1 MPYSYPEPNKVAGA
15 WRIAGLLVG
24 ISFGWGAG
32 DTSLLAYIQST
43 LADDGTLKSAMID
56 NDHKEPSAAAA
67 ERDSDVSTVSAVIGF
82 LYVSHVVLFSIVNPQ
97 LGSYVDRIYN
107 AGRPVQ
113 DALVNV
119 REPTQ
124 TRLIEQIAGV
134 HLTVLAA
141 IIGLATLLPRGALAW
156 NPKLTTLV
164 RRDPNLGE
172 PPSPVDAKSVD
183 DAPSVANGSV

>member
-43 LADDGTLKSAMID
+43 LSNDGADKSNIHD
-56 NDHKEPSAAAA
+56 IGDKEPSPPAH
-67 ERDSDVSTVSAVIGF
+67 ERHSDVSTVSAVIGF
-82 LYVSHVVLFSIVNPQ
+82 LYVSHVMLFSIVNPQ
-97 LGSYVDRIYN
+97 LGRYVDRIYN

-119 REPTQ
+119 RES
-124 TRLIEQIAGV
+124 A
-134 HLTVLAA
+134 
-141 IIGLATLLPRGALAW
+141 
-156 NPKLTTLV
+156 
-164 RRDPNLGE
+164 RRD
-172 PPSPVDAKSVD
+172 
-183 DAPSVANGSV
+183 